1 MDQQRHHE
9 VVQKLAE
16 ILDEGDRFVVECRG
30 GQVDVQPIDGARLP
44 PLSEEKPELYGHL
57 AAVSEIL
64 SDAGSNFILIPMV
77 TLAIICLIVHMRWIN
92 TLLGIDIEAIRSVWV
107 YATVLTVCFFLS
119 GQIALW
125 IEGFAY
131 RRYRDD
137 LIRRIREAG
146 LSRWLLLARIS
157 GDEELSNVADKLKT
171 DWRRWTDS
179 GFDG

>member
-1 MDQQRHHE
+1 MDQQRQHE
-9 VVQKLAE
+9 VAQKLEE
-16 ILDEGDRFVVECRG
+16 ILDEGDRFVVERHR
-30 GQVDVQPIDGARLP
+30 GQVDVQPIDEARLP

-57 AAVSEIL
+57 VAVSEIL
-64 SDAGSNFILIPMV
+64 SDAGSNFILVPMV
-77 TLAIICLIVHMRWIN
+77 TVAIVCLIVHMRWIN
-92 TLLGIDIEAIRSVWV
+92 TLLGIDIEVIRNVWV
-107 YATVLTVCFFLS
+107 YAASLTACFFLS
-119 GQIALW
+119 AQIALW

-137 LIRRIREAG
+137 LIRAIREAG
-146 LSRWLLLARIS
+146 FSRWHLLARIS